1 MSIEDHN
8 NVSSIEMAGVKRY
21 GSDKR
26 DAKPPFKFQVGE
38 SPVVTVYE
46 PDAGTVMDIEE
57 AKSTRQSL
65 RLFLGEDYGAVEEH
79 LEGVHPEDLV
89 ELARDISRHF
99 NLFDTQASV
108 NRASRRRAGRR

>member
-8 NVSSIEMAGVKRY
+8 NVSSINEAGVKRY
-21 GSDKR
+21 GGSR
-26 DAKPPFKFQVGE
+26 DSKPPFKFQVGD
-38 SPVVTVYE
+38 SPIVTVFE

-57 AKSTRQSL
+57 AQSTRRVL
-65 RLFLGEDYGAVEEH
+65 RLFLGEDYGKVEEH

-89 ELARDISRHF
+89 ELARDLSRHF